1 MKLED
6 LETPGVGGAMAGW
19 YFVRTGVLGAV
30 LRGYAP
36 DSSYPLGR
44 RVVVRDDGALRIGQ
58 VLAPCRPPAG
68 VEEASVAIVRL
79 ATAEDELLAGRLER
93 RQAEAVASCQAY
105 LRERGVRA
113 CLLDAEYALDGS
125 QLWFYFLG
133 EAPDDNGNLLAELA
147 RRHGVA
153 IELAS
158 FVRTLTEGCG
168 PDCGSA
174 DAAGCRDGGCSVCS
188 LAAACR
194 PAGSDVLHR
203 PG

>member
-1 MKLED
+1 
-6 LETPGVGGAMAGW
+6 MAGW
-19 YFVRTGVLGAV
+19 YFVRTGILGAV
-30 LRGYAP
+30 RRGYAA
-36 DSSYPLGR
+36 DGSYPQGR
-44 RVVVRDDGALRIGQ
+44 RVVVRDDGALRMGQ
-58 VLAPCRPPAG
+58 VLAPCRRPAG
-68 VEEASVAIVRL
+68 LDEASVTIVRP
-79 ATAEDELLAGRLER
+79 ATVEDELLAGRLER

-133 EAPDDNGNLLAELA
+133 EAPDENEDLLAELA

-174 DAAGCRDGGCSVCS
+174 DAAGCGDGGCSVCS

-194 PAGSDVLHR
+194 PAGSDVLHG
-203 PG
+203 PGRSGV